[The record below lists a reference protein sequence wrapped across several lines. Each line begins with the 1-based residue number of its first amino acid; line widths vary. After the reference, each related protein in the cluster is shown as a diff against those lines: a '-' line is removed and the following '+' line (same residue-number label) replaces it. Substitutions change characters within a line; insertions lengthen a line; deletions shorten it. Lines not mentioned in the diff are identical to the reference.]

1 MLQRQSHKEEYT
13 LQAAINMS
21 EYDSDDTAV
30 GSDFP
35 EALDHVRESQEPAQE
50 KSLEDGEIAP
60 AVTLPIQGEWDTR

>member
-35 EALDHVRESQEPAQE
+35 EALDDDRKSQEPAQE

>member
-1 MLQRQSHKEEYT
+1 
-13 LQAAINMS
+13 MS

-35 EALDHVRESQEPAQE
+35 EALDDDRESQEPAQE